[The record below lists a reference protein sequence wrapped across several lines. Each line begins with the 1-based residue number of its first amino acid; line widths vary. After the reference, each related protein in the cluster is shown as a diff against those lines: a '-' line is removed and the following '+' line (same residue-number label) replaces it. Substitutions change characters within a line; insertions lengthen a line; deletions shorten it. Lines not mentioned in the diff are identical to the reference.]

1 MSVTSTLRQFNR
13 TYTQR
18 IGVLEESYL
27 GTGRPLNASR
37 LLFEIGGAGT
47 VTIRDLRDRL
57 GLDSGYVTRMLAAL
71 DGENLVRVHPDPA
84 DGRRR
89 IVELTATGRAA
100 VAELEERSE
109 NLAAELVAPLTPRQQ
124 QRLAEAL
131 ATAELLVRAATVR
144 FVEVDQDSPV
154 AATALT
160 HYFDELNARFPQGFD
175 PGAPDAE
182 PGACYVAA
190 LNDGEPVAYGGI
202 RPLETA
208 ETAEIKRM
216 WVDSGWRSAGLG
228 GRMLRHLEVLARDR
242 DFGWIRLDTNGTLV
256 EAIAMYERAGYTR
269 IDRYNDNPCAQL
281 FFEKRL

>member
-37 LLFEIGGAGT
+37 LLFEIGSAGT

-57 GLDSGYVTRMLAAL
+57 GLDSGYVTRMLARL
-71 DGENLVRVHPDPA
+71 DSENLVRLRPDPA

-89 IVELTATGRAA
+89 IVELTAKGRAA

-131 ATAELLVRAATVR
+131 AFELHGV
-144 FVEVDQDSPV
+144 
-154 AATALT
+154 
-160 HYFDELNARFPQGFD
+160 
-175 PGAPDAE
+175 
-182 PGACYVAA
+182 
-190 LNDGEPVAYGGI
+190 
-202 RPLETA
+202 
-208 ETAEIKRM
+208 
-216 WVDSGWRSAGLG
+216 
-228 GRMLRHLEVLARDR
+228 
-242 DFGWIRLDTNGTLV
+242 
-256 EAIAMYERAGYTR
+256 
-269 IDRYNDNPCAQL
+269 
-281 FFEKRL
+281 